1 MPLILFS
8 HLSYT
13 YTFISHTPH
22 IYSNFQTTLWT
33 YFFPIHFLVLLE
45 FHFRISFFNILSL
58 SLSLPSIWVCASA
71 TMQEQKTKAE
81 AECRQ
86 IKSYKICFVFGLL
99 PQHKDRRSDVFGVTI
114 GVLGFTTS
122 SLKTF
127 SKSKSLLSNLKKNLS
142 LSFFLFF
149 FFNTASVVL
158 SFNEDLLKTGLTVLI
173 SGFSVK

>member
-45 FHFRISFFNILSL
+45 FHFRISFFKILSL
-58 SLSLPSIWVCASA
+58 SLCLSYQYAYV
-71 TMQEQKTKAE
+71 QEQKTKAE

-86 IKSYKICFVFGLL
+86 IKSYEICFVFGLL

-127 SKSKSLLSNLKKNLS
+127 SKSKSLLSNLKQYLSFSFSPSLS
-142 LSFFLFF
+142 LSFFFF
-149 FFNTASVVL
+149 
-158 SFNEDLLKTGLTVLI
+158 LTQHL
-173 SGFSVK
+173 